1 MKRERALSQGTIA
14 HIQPVGEKD
23 PMANKAAESPLSL
36 GVGIIGTG
44 TIARAHIQAL
54 RIVDRVFWPARVSP
68 RLEVVAS
75 RRADRAREAASRW
88 GFERWTDDWRELL
101 GAETVQLVVNTAPND
116 LHAEP
121 SIAALQAGQ
130 AVLCEKPLARTS
142 EEAESMWS
150 LARSAGPVHATGFNY
165 RFVPA
170 LRLAWDLIRAGRLG
184 EIHHFR
190 GVYLKGS
197 GPNAEAPLKWRH
209 RKEIAG
215 LGTSADLGSH
225 VIDLARWLVG
235 EIATVSGLTRTFVP
249 DRPVPGGGREPVTVD
264 DAASVLLEF
273 GNGAM
278 GTLDATRFAPGHAND
293 LSLEVNG
300 SRGSVRFS
308 LERLNEL
315 EAFLDDD
322 PPELRGF
329 RSVLVTE
336 AEHPFYRYW
345 WSPGHVI
352 GWEHTFIHQAQHVLL
367 AAAGLGSIA
376 PEGATFQDGHRAAVV
391 TDAIVESA
399 LSGRRV
405 ELDWKD

>member
-1 MKRERALSQGTIA
+1 MPDG
-14 HIQPVGEKD
+14 
-23 PMANKAAESPLSL
+23 AAESPRSL
-36 GVGIIGTG
+36 GVGVIGTG

-54 RIVDRVFWPARVSP
+54 RIVDRVFWPARVAP
-68 RLEVVAS
+68 RLEMVAS
-75 RRADRAREAASRW
+75 RSSQRAEEAAARW
-88 GFERWTDDWRELL
+88 GFEAWTDDWRELVA
-101 GAETVQLVVNTAPND
+101 AETVQLVVNATPND
-116 LHAEP
+116 LHARP
-121 SIAALQAGQ
+121 SIAGLECGV

-142 EEAESMWS
+142 EEAGDMWRV
-150 LARSAGPVHATGFNY
+150 ARSSRSVHATGFNY

-170 LRLAWDLIRAGRLG
+170 LRLAWHLIRDGRLG

-197 GPNAEAPLKWRH
+197 GPNTDAPLKWRH
-209 RKEIAG
+209 RREIAG

-225 VIDLARWLVG
+225 LIDLARWLVG

-249 DRPVPGGGREPVTVD
+249 DRLVPGGGREPVTVD

-278 GTLDATRFAPGHAND
+278 GTLDTTRFAPGHANN

-300 SRGSVRFS
+300 SRGSLRFS

-315 EAFLDDD
+315 EVFLDGD
-322 PPELRGF
+322 PPELSGF

-352 GWEHTFIHQAQHVLL
+352 GWEHSFIHQTQHVLL
-367 AAAGLGSIA
+367 ATAGLGSIA
-376 PEGATFQDGHRAAVV
+376 PEGATFEDGYRAAVV
-391 TDAIVESA
+391 ADAIAESA
-399 LSGRRV
+399 VSGRRV
-405 ELDWKD
+405 DLDWKE